1 MRKIW
6 LSLLVIFFGMA
17 RGPWFC
23 KAAELED
30 TELYARSA
38 CLMDADSGRVLYS
51 KDGENQMPMA
61 STTKIMTCILALE
74 LGHPDELVTASANAA
89 SQPKVHL
96 GVEEGE
102 HFWLN
107 DLLFALMLN
116 SDNDAA
122 VMIAEH
128 IAGSVE
134 AFAEKMNLKAREI
147 GCEHT
152 YFITPNGLDAE
163 DEHGIHSTTA
173 EDLARILRYC
183 IKESPQKDMFLE
195 ITRMPSYTVWN
206 NSHTKTYNCTNHN
219 ACLNMMDGALTG
231 KTGFTADAG
240 YCYVGALQWEG
251 KTLIVSLLACGWP
264 NNKGYK
270 WADTRKLMTYG
281 LRNYTYRDVFEK
293 KELDSI
299 FVENGQYE
307 GMKIG
312 EPAFTPVDFGENLSE
327 ISLNLL
333 LKQDEKV
340 RVNYLI
346 PSKLEAPVKKGQ
358 QVGKVQYFLGE
369 ELLKEYP
376 VYAQRQVNEI
386 DYGWCLRQVE
396 RHFSCVFTGF
406 GIY

>member
-1 MRKIW
+1 MRKVWMSLLAMIW
-6 LSLLVIFFGMA
+6 LLAGC
-17 RGPWFC
+17 PWLC
-23 KAAELED
+23 HAAEMED

-61 STTKIMTCILALE
+61 STTKVMTCILALE
-74 LGHPDELVTASANAA
+74 LGHPDELVTASAYAA
-89 SQPKVHL
+89 SQPKVHM
-96 GVEEGE
+96 GVKEGE
-102 HFWLN
+102 QFWLN

-163 DEHGIHSTTA
+163 DEHGVHSTTA
-173 EDLARILRYC
+173 VDLARILRYC
-183 IKESPQKDMFLE
+183 IMESPQKDMFLE
-195 ITRMPSYTVWN
+195 ITRMPSYTFWN

-219 ACLNMMDGALTG
+219 SFLNMMDGALTG

-281 LRNYTYRDVFEK
+281 LRNYNYRDVFERK
-293 KELDSI
+293 NLGSI
-299 FVENGQYE
+299 PVENGQYE

-312 EPAFTPVDFGENLSE
+312 ETAMTLVDFGTDQSE
-327 ISLNLL
+327 ISLSLL
-333 LKQDEKV
+333 LRQDENV
-340 RVNYLI
+340 RVNYQI
-346 PSKLEAPVKKGQ
+346 PSKLKAPVKEGQ
-358 QVGKVQYFLGE
+358 QVGKVQYFLGN

-376 VYAQRQVNEI
+376 IYAQRQVDEI
-386 DYGWCLRQVE
+386 DYSWCLKQVE
-396 RHFSCVFTGF
+396 EQ
-406 GIY
+406 YLQK

>member
-1 MRKIW
+1 MRKVWMSLLAMIW
-6 LSLLVIFFGMA
+6 LLAGC
-17 RGPWFC
+17 PWLC
-23 KAAELED
+23 HAAEMED

-61 STTKIMTCILALE
+61 STTKVMTCILALE
-74 LGHPDELVTASANAA
+74 LGHPDELVTASAYAA
-89 SQPKVHL
+89 SQPKVHM
-96 GVEEGE
+96 GVKEGE
-102 HFWLN
+102 QFWLN

-134 AFAEKMNLKAREI
+134 TFAEKMNLKAREI

-163 DEHGIHSTTA
+163 DEHGVHSTTA
-173 EDLARILRYC
+173 VDLARILRYC
-183 IKESPQKDMFLE
+183 IMESPQKDMFLE
-195 ITRMPSYTVWN
+195 ITRMPSYTFWN

-219 ACLNMMDGALTG
+219 SFLNMMDGALTG

-281 LRNYTYRDVFEK
+281 LRNYNYRDVFEPK
-293 KELDSI
+293 NLGSI
-299 FVENGQYE
+299 PVENGQYE

-312 EPAFTPVDFGENLSE
+312 ETAMTPVDFGTDQSE
-327 ISLNLL
+327 ISLSLL
-333 LKQDEKV
+333 LRQDENV
-340 RVNYLI
+340 RVNYQI
-346 PSKLEAPVKKGQ
+346 PSKLKAPVKEGQ
-358 QVGKVQYFLGE
+358 QVGKVQYFLE
-369 ELLKEYP
+369 NELLKEYP
-376 VYAQRQVNEI
+376 IYAQRQVDEI
-386 DYGWCLRQVE
+386 DYSWCLKQVE
-396 RHFSCVFTGF
+396 EQ
-406 GIY
+406 YLQK

>member
-1 MRKIW
+1 MRKVWMSLLAMIW
-6 LSLLVIFFGMA
+6 LLAGC
-17 RGPWFC
+17 PWLC
-23 KAAELED
+23 HAAEMED

-61 STTKIMTCILALE
+61 STTKVMTCILALE
-74 LGHPDELVTASANAA
+74 LGHPDELVTASAYAA
-89 SQPKVHL
+89 SQPKVHM
-96 GVEEGE
+96 GVKEGE
-102 HFWLN
+102 QFWLN

-134 AFAEKMNLKAREI
+134 TFAEKMNLKAREI

-163 DEHGIHSTTA
+163 DEHGVHSTTA
-173 EDLARILRYC
+173 VDLARILRYC
-183 IKESPQKDMFLE
+183 IMESPQKDMFLE
-195 ITRMPSYTVWN
+195 ITRMPSYTFWN

-219 ACLNMMDGALTG
+219 SFLNMMDGALTG

-281 LRNYTYRDVFEK
+281 LRNYNYRDVFEPK
-293 KELDSI
+293 NLGSI
-299 FVENGQYE
+299 PVENGQYE

-312 EPAFTPVDFGENLSE
+312 ETAMTPVDFGTDQSE
-327 ISLNLL
+327 ISLSLL
-333 LKQDEKV
+333 LRQDENV
-340 RVNYLI
+340 RVNYQI
-346 PSKLEAPVKKGQ
+346 PSKLKAPVKEGQ
-358 QVGKVQYFLGE
+358 QVGKVQYFLGN

-376 VYAQRQVNEI
+376 IYAQRQVDEI
-386 DYGWCLRQVE
+386 DYSWCLKQVE
-396 RHFSCVFTGF
+396 EQ
-406 GIY
+406 YLQK

>member
-1 MRKIW
+1 MRPVSPKYIW
-6 LSLLVIFFGMA
+6 V
-17 RGPWFC
+17 
-23 KAAELED
+23 K
-30 TELYARSA
+30 
-38 CLMDADSGRVLYS
+38 
-51 KDGENQMPMA
+51 
-61 STTKIMTCILALE
+61 
-74 LGHPDELVTASANAA
+74 
-89 SQPKVHL
+89 
-96 GVEEGE
+96 EGE
-102 HFWLN
+102 QFWLN

-134 AFAEKMNLKAREI
+134 TFAEKMNLKAREI

-163 DEHGIHSTTA
+163 DEHGVHSTTA
-173 EDLARILRYC
+173 VDLARILRYC
-183 IKESPQKDMFLE
+183 IMESPQKDMFLE
-195 ITRMPSYTVWN
+195 ITRMPSYTFWN

-219 ACLNMMDGALTG
+219 SFLNMMDGALTG

-281 LRNYTYRDVFEK
+281 LRNYNYRDVFEPK
-293 KELDSI
+293 NLGSI
-299 FVENGQYE
+299 PVENGQYE

-312 EPAFTPVDFGENLSE
+312 ETAMTPVDFGTDQSE
-327 ISLNLL
+327 ISLPLL
-333 LKQDEKV
+333 LRQDENV
-340 RVNYLI
+340 RVNYQI
-346 PSKLEAPVKKGQ
+346 PSKLKAPVKEGQ
-358 QVGKVQYFLGE
+358 QVGRVQYFLGN

-376 VYAQRQVNEI
+376 IYAQRQVDEI
-386 DYGWCLRQVE
+386 DYGWCLKQVE
-396 RHFSCVFTGF
+396 EQ
-406 GIY
+406 YLQK

>member
-1 MRKIW
+1 MRKVWMSLLTMIW
-6 LSLLVIFFGMA
+6 LMA
-17 RGPWFC
+17 GWPWLC
-23 KAAELED
+23 HAAEMED

-74 LGHPDELVTASANAA
+74 LGHPDELVTASSYAA
-89 SQPKVHL
+89 SQPKVHM
-96 GVEEGE
+96 GVKEGE
-102 HFWLN
+102 QFWLN

-163 DEHGIHSTTA
+163 DEHGVHSTTA
-173 EDLARILRYC
+173 VDLARILRYC
-183 IKESPQKDMFLE
+183 IMESPQKDMFLE
-195 ITRMPSYTVWN
+195 ITRMSSYTFWN

-219 ACLNMMDGALTG
+219 SFLKMMDGALTG

-281 LRNYTYRDVFEK
+281 LRNYNYRDVFERK
-293 KELDSI
+293 KLGSI
-299 FVENGQYE
+299 PVENGQYE

-312 EPAFTPVDFGENLSE
+312 ETAMTPVDFGTDQSE
-327 ISLNLL
+327 ISLSLL
-333 LKQDEKV
+333 LRQDENI
-340 RVNYLI
+340 RVNYQI
-346 PSKLEAPVKKGQ
+346 PSKLKAPVKEGQ
-358 QVGKVQYFLGE
+358 QVGKVQYFLGN

-376 VYAQRQVNEI
+376 VYAQRQVDEI
-386 DYGWCLRQVE
+386 DYGWCLKQVE
-396 RHFSCVFTGF
+396 EQ
-406 GIY
+406 YLQK

>member
-1 MRKIW
+1 MRKVWMSLLTMIW
-6 LSLLVIFFGMA
+6 LMA
-17 RGPWFC
+17 GWPWLC
-23 KAAELED
+23 HAAEMED

-74 LGHPDELVTASANAA
+74 LGHPDELVTASSYAA
-89 SQPKVHL
+89 SQPKVHM
-96 GVEEGE
+96 GVKEGE
-102 HFWLN
+102 QFWLN

-116 SDNDAA
+116 SENDAA

-163 DEHGIHSTTA
+163 DEHGVHSTTA
-173 EDLARILRYC
+173 VDLARILRYC
-183 IKESPQKDMFLE
+183 IMESPQKDMFLE
-195 ITRMPSYTVWN
+195 ITRMSSYTFWN

-219 ACLNMMDGALTG
+219 SFLKMMDGALTG

-281 LRNYTYRDVFEK
+281 LRNYNYRDVFERK
-293 KELDSI
+293 KLGSI
-299 FVENGQYE
+299 PVENGQYE

-312 EPAFTPVDFGENLSE
+312 ETAMTPVDFGTDQSE
-327 ISLNLL
+327 ISLSLL
-333 LKQDEKV
+333 LRQDENI
-340 RVNYLI
+340 RVNYQI
-346 PSKLEAPVKKGQ
+346 PSKLKAPVKEGQ
-358 QVGKVQYFLGE
+358 QVGKVQYFLGN

-376 VYAQRQVNEI
+376 VYAQRQVDEI
-386 DYGWCLRQVE
+386 DYGWCLKQVE
-396 RHFSCVFTGF
+396 EQ
-406 GIY
+406 YLQK

>member
-1 MRKIW
+1 MRKVWMSLLTMIW
-6 LSLLVIFFGMA
+6 LMA
-17 RGPWFC
+17 GWPWLC
-23 KAAELED
+23 HAAEMED

-74 LGHPDELVTASANAA
+74 LGHPDELVTASSYAA
-89 SQPKVHL
+89 SQPKVHM
-96 GVEEGE
+96 GVKEGE
-102 HFWLN
+102 QFWLN

-163 DEHGIHSTTA
+163 DEHGVNSTTA
-173 EDLARILRYC
+173 VDLARILRYC
-183 IKESPQKDMFLE
+183 IMESPQKDMFLE
-195 ITRMPSYTVWN
+195 ITRMSSYTFWN

-219 ACLNMMDGALTG
+219 SFLKMMDGALTG

-281 LRNYTYRDVFEK
+281 LRNYNYRDVFERK
-293 KELDSI
+293 KLGSI
-299 FVENGQYE
+299 PVENGQYE

-312 EPAFTPVDFGENLSE
+312 ETAMTPVDFGTDQSE
-327 ISLNLL
+327 ISLSLL
-333 LKQDEKV
+333 LRQDENI
-340 RVNYLI
+340 RVNYQI
-346 PSKLEAPVKKGQ
+346 PSKLKAPVKEGQ
-358 QVGKVQYFLGE
+358 QVGKVQYFLGN

-376 VYAQRQVNEI
+376 VYAQRQVDEI
-386 DYGWCLRQVE
+386 DYGWCLKQVE
-396 RHFSCVFTGF
+396 EQ
-406 GIY
+406 YLQK

>member
-1 MRKIW
+1 MRKVWMSLLAMIW
-6 LSLLVIFFGMA
+6 LLAGC
-17 RGPWFC
+17 PWLC
-23 KAAELED
+23 HAAEMED

-61 STTKIMTCILALE
+61 STTKVMTCILALE
-74 LGHPDELVTASANAA
+74 LGHPDELVTASAYAA
-89 SQPKVHL
+89 SQPKVHM
-96 GVEEGE
+96 GVKEGE
-102 HFWLN
+102 QFWLN

-152 YFITPNGLDAE
+152 YFITPNGLDVE
-163 DEHGIHSTTA
+163 DEHGVHSTTA
-173 EDLARILRYC
+173 VDLARILRYC
-183 IKESPQKDMFLE
+183 IMESPQKDMFLE
-195 ITRMPSYTVWN
+195 ITRMPSYTFWN

-219 ACLNMMDGALTG
+219 SFLNMMDGALTG

-281 LRNYTYRDVFEK
+281 LRNYNYRDVFERK
-293 KELDSI
+293 NLGSI
-299 FVENGQYE
+299 PVENGQYE

-312 EPAFTPVDFGENLSE
+312 ETAMTPVDFGTDQSE
-327 ISLNLL
+327 ISLSLL
-333 LKQDEKV
+333 LRQDENV
-340 RVNYLI
+340 RVNYQI
-346 PSKLEAPVKKGQ
+346 PSKLKAPVKEGQ
-358 QVGKVQYFLGE
+358 QVGKVQYFLE
-369 ELLKEYP
+369 NELLKEYP
-376 VYAQRQVNEI
+376 IYAQRQVDEI
-386 DYGWCLRQVE
+386 DYSWCLKQVE
-396 RHFSCVFTGF
+396 EQ
-406 GIY
+406 YLQK

>member
-1 MRKIW
+1 MRKVWMSLLAMIW
-6 LSLLVIFFGMA
+6 LLAGC
-17 RGPWFC
+17 PWLC
-23 KAAELED
+23 HAAEMED

-61 STTKIMTCILALE
+61 STTKVMTCILALE
-74 LGHPDELVTASANAA
+74 LGHPDELVTASAYAA
-89 SQPKVHL
+89 SQPKVHM
-96 GVEEGE
+96 GVKEGE
-102 HFWLN
+102 QFWLN

-163 DEHGIHSTTA
+163 DEHGVHSTTA
-173 EDLARILRYC
+173 VDLARILRYC
-183 IKESPQKDMFLE
+183 IMESPQKDMFLE
-195 ITRMPSYTVWN
+195 ITRMPSYTFWN

-219 ACLNMMDGALTG
+219 SFLNMMDGALTG

-281 LRNYTYRDVFEK
+281 LRNYNYRDVFEPK
-293 KELDSI
+293 NLGSI
-299 FVENGQYE
+299 PVENGQYE

-312 EPAFTPVDFGENLSE
+312 ETAMTPVDFGTDQSE
-327 ISLNLL
+327 ISLSLL
-333 LKQDEKV
+333 LRQDENV
-340 RVNYLI
+340 RVNYQI
-346 PSKLEAPVKKGQ
+346 PSKLKAPVKEGQ
-358 QVGKVQYFLGE
+358 QVGKVQYFLGN

-376 VYAQRQVNEI
+376 IYAQRQVDEI
-386 DYGWCLRQVE
+386 DYSWCLKQVE
-396 RHFSCVFTGF
+396 EQ
-406 GIY
+406 YLQK

>member
-1 MRKIW
+1 MRKVWMSLLAMIW
-6 LSLLVIFFGMA
+6 LLAGC
-17 RGPWFC
+17 PWLC
-23 KAAELED
+23 HAAEMED

-61 STTKIMTCILALE
+61 STTKVMTCILALE
-74 LGHPDELVTASANAA
+74 LGHPDELVTASAYAA
-89 SQPKVHL
+89 SQPKVHM
-96 GVEEGE
+96 GVKEGE
-102 HFWLN
+102 QFWLN

-134 AFAEKMNLKAREI
+134 TFAEKMNLKAREI

-163 DEHGIHSTTA
+163 DEHGVHSTTA
-173 EDLARILRYC
+173 VDLARILRYC
-183 IKESPQKDMFLE
+183 IMESPQKDMFLE
-195 ITRMPSYTVWN
+195 ITRMPSYTFWN

-219 ACLNMMDGALTG
+219 SFLNMMDGALTG

-281 LRNYTYRDVFEK
+281 LRNYNYRDVFERK
-293 KELDSI
+293 NLGSI
-299 FVENGQYE
+299 PVENGQYE

-312 EPAFTPVDFGENLSE
+312 ETAMTPVDFGTDQSE
-327 ISLNLL
+327 ISLSLL
-333 LKQDEKV
+333 LRQDENV
-340 RVNYLI
+340 RVNYQI
-346 PSKLEAPVKKGQ
+346 PSKLKAPVKEGQ
-358 QVGKVQYFLGE
+358 QVGKVQYFLGN

-376 VYAQRQVNEI
+376 IYAQRQVDEI
-386 DYGWCLRQVE
+386 DYSWCLKQVE
-396 RHFSCVFTGF
+396 EQ
-406 GIY
+406 YLQK

>member
-1 MRKIW
+1 MRKVWMSLLAMIW
-6 LSLLVIFFGMA
+6 LLAGC
-17 RGPWFC
+17 PWLC
-23 KAAELED
+23 HAAEMED

-61 STTKIMTCILALE
+61 STTKVMTCILALE
-74 LGHPDELVTASANAA
+74 LGHPDELVTASAYAA
-89 SQPKVHL
+89 SQPKVHM
-96 GVEEGE
+96 GVKEGE
-102 HFWLN
+102 QFWLN

-163 DEHGIHSTTA
+163 DEHGVHSTTA
-173 EDLARILRYC
+173 VDLARILRYC
-183 IKESPQKDMFLE
+183 IMESPQKDMFLE
-195 ITRMPSYTVWN
+195 ITRMPSYTFWN

-219 ACLNMMDGALTG
+219 SFLNMMDGALTG

-281 LRNYTYRDVFEK
+281 LRNYNYRDVFERK
-293 KELDSI
+293 NLGSI
-299 FVENGQYE
+299 PVENGQYE

-312 EPAFTPVDFGENLSE
+312 ETAMTLVDFGTDQSE
-327 ISLNLL
+327 ISLSLL
-333 LKQDEKV
+333 LRQDENV
-340 RVNYLI
+340 RVNYQI
-346 PSKLEAPVKKGQ
+346 PSKLKAPVKEGQ
-358 QVGKVQYFLGE
+358 QVGKVQYFLGN

-376 VYAQRQVNEI
+376 IYAQRQVDEI
-386 DYGWCLRQVE
+386 DYGWCLKQVE
-396 RHFSCVFTGF
+396 EQ
-406 GIY
+406 YLQK

>member
-1 MRKIW
+1 MRKVWMSLLAMIW
-6 LSLLVIFFGMA
+6 LLAGC
-17 RGPWFC
+17 PWLC
-23 KAAELED
+23 HAAEMED

-61 STTKIMTCILALE
+61 STTKVMTCILALE
-74 LGHPDELVTASANAA
+74 LGHPDELVTASAYAA
-89 SQPKVHL
+89 SQPKVHM
-96 GVEEGE
+96 GVKEGE
-102 HFWLN
+102 QFWLN

-163 DEHGIHSTTA
+163 DEHGVHSTTA
-173 EDLARILRYC
+173 VDLARILRYC
-183 IKESPQKDMFLE
+183 IMESPQKDMFLE
-195 ITRMPSYTVWN
+195 ITRMPSYTFWN

-219 ACLNMMDGALTG
+219 SFLNMMDGALTG

-281 LRNYTYRDVFEK
+281 LRNYNYRDVFEPK
-293 KELDSI
+293 NLGSI
-299 FVENGQYE
+299 PVENGQYE

-312 EPAFTPVDFGENLSE
+312 ETAMTPVDFGTDQSE
-327 ISLNLL
+327 ISLSLL
-333 LKQDEKV
+333 LRQDENV
-340 RVNYLI
+340 RVNYQI
-346 PSKLEAPVKKGQ
+346 PSKLKAPVKEGQ
-358 QVGKVQYFLGE
+358 QVGKVQYFLE
-369 ELLKEYP
+369 NELLKEYP
-376 VYAQRQVNEI
+376 IYAQRQVDEI
-386 DYGWCLRQVE
+386 DYSWCLKQVE
-396 RHFSCVFTGF
+396 EQ
-406 GIY
+406 YLQK

>member
-1 MRKIW
+1 MRKVWMSLLAMIW
-6 LSLLVIFFGMA
+6 LLAGC
-17 RGPWFC
+17 PWLC
-23 KAAELED
+23 HAAEMED

-61 STTKIMTCILALE
+61 STTKVMTCILALE
-74 LGHPDELVTASANAA
+74 LGHPDELVTASAYAA
-89 SQPKVHL
+89 SQPKVHM
-96 GVEEGE
+96 GVKEGE
-102 HFWLN
+102 QFWLN

-134 AFAEKMNLKAREI
+134 TFAEKMNLKAREI

-163 DEHGIHSTTA
+163 DEHGVHSTTA
-173 EDLARILRYC
+173 VDLARILRYC
-183 IKESPQKDMFLE
+183 IMESPQKDMFLE
-195 ITRMPSYTVWN
+195 ITRMPSYTFWN

-219 ACLNMMDGALTG
+219 SFLNMMDGALTG

-281 LRNYTYRDVFEK
+281 LRNYNYRDVFEPK
-293 KELDSI
+293 NLGSI
-299 FVENGQYE
+299 PVENGQYE

-312 EPAFTPVDFGENLSE
+312 ETAMTPVDFGTDQSE
-327 ISLNLL
+327 ISLSLL
-333 LKQDEKV
+333 LRQDENV
-340 RVNYLI
+340 RVNYQI
-346 PSKLEAPVKKGQ
+346 PSKLKAPVKEGQ
-358 QVGKVQYFLGE
+358 QVGKVQYFLGN

-376 VYAQRQVNEI
+376 IYAQSQVDEI
-386 DYGWCLRQVE
+386 DYGWCLKQVE
-396 RHFSCVFTGF
+396 EQ
-406 GIY
+406 YLQK

>member
-1 MRKIW
+1 MRKVWMSLLAMIW
-6 LSLLVIFFGMA
+6 LLAGC
-17 RGPWFC
+17 PWLC
-23 KAAELED
+23 HAAEMED

-61 STTKIMTCILALE
+61 STTKVMTCILALE
-74 LGHPDELVTASANAA
+74 LGHPDELVTASAYAA
-89 SQPKVHL
+89 SQPKVHM
-96 GVEEGE
+96 GVKEGE
-102 HFWLN
+102 QFWLN

-163 DEHGIHSTTA
+163 DEHGVHSTTA
-173 EDLARILRYC
+173 VDLARILRYC
-183 IKESPQKDMFLE
+183 IMESPQKDMFLE
-195 ITRMPSYTVWN
+195 ITRMPSYTFWN

-219 ACLNMMDGALTG
+219 SFLNMMDGALTG

-281 LRNYTYRDVFEK
+281 LRNYNYRDVFERK
-293 KELDSI
+293 NLGSI
-299 FVENGQYE
+299 PVENGQYE

-312 EPAFTPVDFGENLSE
+312 ETAMTPVDFGTDQSE
-327 ISLNLL
+327 ISLSLL
-333 LKQDEKV
+333 LRQDENV
-340 RVNYLI
+340 RVNYQI
-346 PSKLEAPVKKGQ
+346 PSKLKAPVKEGQ
-358 QVGKVQYFLGE
+358 QVGKVQYFLGN

-376 VYAQRQVNEI
+376 IYAQRQVDEI
-386 DYGWCLRQVE
+386 DYGWCLKQVE
-396 RHFSCVFTGF
+396 EQ
-406 GIY
+406 YLQK

>member
-1 MRKIW
+1 MRKVWMSLLAMIW
-6 LSLLVIFFGMA
+6 LLAGC
-17 RGPWFC
+17 PWLC
-23 KAAELED
+23 HAAEMED

-61 STTKIMTCILALE
+61 STTKVMTCILALE
-74 LGHPDELVTASANAA
+74 LGHPDELVTASAYAA
-89 SQPKVHL
+89 SQPKVHM
-96 GVEEGE
+96 GVKEGE
-102 HFWLN
+102 QFWLN

-134 AFAEKMNLKAREI
+134 TFAEKMNLKAREI

-163 DEHGIHSTTA
+163 DEHGVHSTTA
-173 EDLARILRYC
+173 VDLARILRYC
-183 IKESPQKDMFLE
+183 IMESPQKDMFLE
-195 ITRMPSYTVWN
+195 ITRMPSYTFWN

-219 ACLNMMDGALTG
+219 SFLNMMDGALTG

-240 YCYVGALQWEG
+240 YCYVVALQWEG

-281 LRNYTYRDVFEK
+281 LRNYNYRDVFEPK
-293 KELDSI
+293 NLGSI
-299 FVENGQYE
+299 PVENGQYE

-312 EPAFTPVDFGENLSE
+312 ETAMTPVDFGTDQSE
-327 ISLNLL
+327 ISLSLL
-333 LKQDEKV
+333 LRQDENV
-340 RVNYLI
+340 RVNYQI
-346 PSKLEAPVKKGQ
+346 PSKLKAPVKEGQ
-358 QVGKVQYFLGE
+358 QVGKVQYFLGN

-376 VYAQRQVNEI
+376 IYAQRQVDEI
-386 DYGWCLRQVE
+386 DYGWCLKQVE
-396 RHFSCVFTGF
+396 EQ
-406 GIY
+406 YLQK

>member
-6 LSLLVIFFGMA
+6 MSLLAMIWLLAGCP
-17 RGPWFC
+17 RFC
-23 KAAELED
+23 HAAEMED

-74 LGHPDELVTASANAA
+74 LGHPDDLVTASAYAA
-89 SQPKVHL
+89 SQPKVHM
-96 GVEEGE
+96 GVKEGE
-102 HFWLN
+102 QFWLN

-152 YFITPNGLDAE
+152 YFITPNGLDDE
-163 DEHGIHSTTA
+163 DEHGVHSTTA
-173 EDLARILRYC
+173 VDLARILRYC
-183 IKESPQKDMFLE
+183 IMESPQKDMFLE
-195 ITRMPSYTVWN
+195 ITRMPSYTFWN

-219 ACLNMMDGALTG
+219 SFLSMMDGALTG

-281 LRNYTYRDVFEK
+281 LRNYNYRDVFERK
-293 KELDSI
+293 DLGSI
-299 FVENGQYE
+299 LVENGQYE

-312 EPAFTPVDFGENLSE
+312 ETAMTPVVFGTDQSEMSLS
-327 ISLNLL
+327 LL
-333 LKQDEKV
+333 LRKDENV
-340 RVNYLI
+340 RINYQI
-346 PSKLEAPVKKGQ
+346 PSKLRAPVQEGQ
-358 QVGKVQYFLGE
+358 QVGKVQYFLGD

-386 DYGWCLRQVE
+386 DYSWCLKQVE
-396 RHFSCVFTGF
+396 EQ
-406 GIY
+406 YLQK

>member
-1 MRKIW
+1 MRKVWMSLLTMIW
-6 LSLLVIFFGMA
+6 LMA
-17 RGPWFC
+17 GWPWLC
-23 KAAELED
+23 HAAEMED

-74 LGHPDELVTASANAA
+74 LGHPDELVTASSYAA
-89 SQPKVHL
+89 SQPKVHM
-96 GVEEGE
+96 GVKEGE
-102 HFWLN
+102 QFWLN

-163 DEHGIHSTTA
+163 DEHGVHSTTA
-173 EDLARILRYC
+173 VDLARILRYC
-183 IKESPQKDMFLE
+183 IMESPQKDMFLE
-195 ITRMPSYTVWN
+195 ITRMSSYTFWN

-219 ACLNMMDGALTG
+219 SFLKMMDGALTG

-281 LRNYTYRDVFEK
+281 LRNYNYRDVFERK
-293 KELDSI
+293 KLGSI
-299 FVENGQYE
+299 PVENGQYE

-312 EPAFTPVDFGENLSE
+312 ETAMTPVDFGTDQSE
-327 ISLNLL
+327 ISLSLL
-333 LKQDEKV
+333 LRQDENV
-340 RVNYLI
+340 RVNYQI
-346 PSKLEAPVKKGQ
+346 PSKLKAPVKEGQ
-358 QVGKVQYFLGE
+358 QVGKVQYFLGN

-376 VYAQRQVNEI
+376 VYAQRQVDEI
-386 DYGWCLRQVE
+386 DYGWCLKQVE
-396 RHFSCVFTGF
+396 EQ
-406 GIY
+406 YLQK

>member
-1 MRKIW
+1 MRKVWMSLLALIW
-6 LSLLVIFFGMA
+6 LLAGYPVL
-17 RGPWFC
+17 C
-23 KAAELED
+23 CAEELKD

-51 KDGENQMPMA
+51 KDGESQMPMA

-74 LGHPDELVTASANAA
+74 LGHPDELVTVSAYAA
-89 SQPKVHL
+89 SQPKVHM
-96 GVEEGE
+96 GVSEGE
-102 HFWLN
+102 QFLLN
-107 DLLFALMLN
+107 DLLYALMLN

-128 IAGSVE
+128 ISGSVE

-163 DEHGIHSTTA
+163 DENGVHSTTA
-173 EDLARILRYC
+173 VDLARILRYC
-183 IKESPQKDMFLE
+183 IMESPEKDMFLE
-195 ITRMPSYTVWN
+195 ITRMPSYTFWN

-219 ACLNMMDGALTG
+219 AFLTMMDGALTG

-270 WADTRKLMTYG
+270 WADTRKMMTYG
-281 LRNYTYRDVFEK
+281 LNNYSYREVFERK
-293 KELDSI
+293 DIGVLP
-299 FVENGQYE
+299 VENGQYE
-307 GMKIG
+307 GLAIG
-312 EPAFTPVDFGENLSE
+312 ETAVTPVVYGADVSKMSLS
-327 ISLNLL
+327 LL
-333 LKQDEKV
+333 LRSDENV
-340 RVNYLI
+340 RVVYQI
-346 PSKLEAPVKKGQ
+346 PSKLEAPVREGQ
-358 QVGKVQYFLGE
+358 QVGKVQYFLGN

-376 VYAQRQVNEI
+376 VYAQKQVDEI
-386 DYGWCLRQVE
+386 DYGWCLRKVE
-396 RHFSCVFTGF
+396 EE
-406 GIY
+406 YLQK

>member
-1 MRKIW
+1 MRKVWMSLLAMIW
-6 LSLLVIFFGMA
+6 LLAGC
-17 RGPWFC
+17 PWLC
-23 KAAELED
+23 RAAEMED

-61 STTKIMTCILALE
+61 STTKVMTCILALE
-74 LGHPDELVTASANAA
+74 LGHPDELVTASAYAA
-89 SQPKVHL
+89 SQPKVHM
-96 GVEEGE
+96 GVKEGE
-102 HFWLN
+102 QFWLN

-134 AFAEKMNLKAREI
+134 TFAEKMNLKAREI

-163 DEHGIHSTTA
+163 DEHGVHSTTA
-173 EDLARILRYC
+173 VDLARILRYC
-183 IKESPQKDMFLE
+183 IMESPQKDMFLE
-195 ITRMPSYTVWN
+195 ITRMPSYTFWN

-219 ACLNMMDGALTG
+219 SFLNMMDGALTG

-281 LRNYTYRDVFEK
+281 LRNYNYRDVFEPK
-293 KELDSI
+293 NLGSI
-299 FVENGQYE
+299 PVENGQYE

-312 EPAFTPVDFGENLSE
+312 ETAMTPVDFGTDQSE
-327 ISLNLL
+327 ISLSLL
-333 LKQDEKV
+333 LRQDENV
-340 RVNYLI
+340 RVNYQI
-346 PSKLEAPVKKGQ
+346 PSKLKAPVKEGQ
-358 QVGKVQYFLGE
+358 QVGKVQYFLGN

-376 VYAQRQVNEI
+376 IYAQRQVDEI
-386 DYGWCLRQVE
+386 DYGWCLKQVE
-396 RHFSCVFTGF
+396 EQ
-406 GIY
+406 YLQK

>member
-1 MRKIW
+1 MRKVWMSLLAMIW
-6 LSLLVIFFGMA
+6 LLAGC
-17 RGPWFC
+17 PWLC
-23 KAAELED
+23 HAAEMED

-61 STTKIMTCILALE
+61 STTKVMTCILALE
-74 LGHPDELVTASANAA
+74 LGHPDELVTASAYAA
-89 SQPKVHL
+89 SQPKVHM
-96 GVEEGE
+96 GVKEGE
-102 HFWLN
+102 QFWLN

-134 AFAEKMNLKAREI
+134 TFAEKMNLKAREI

-163 DEHGIHSTTA
+163 DEHGVHSTTA
-173 EDLARILRYC
+173 VDLARILRYC
-183 IKESPQKDMFLE
+183 IMESPQKDMFLE
-195 ITRMPSYTVWN
+195 ITRMPSYTFWN

-219 ACLNMMDGALTG
+219 SFLNMMDGALTG

-281 LRNYTYRDVFEK
+281 LRNYNYRDVFEPK
-293 KELDSI
+293 NLGSI
-299 FVENGQYE
+299 PVENGQYE

-312 EPAFTPVDFGENLSE
+312 ETAMTPVDFGTDQSE
-327 ISLNLL
+327 ISLS
-333 LKQDEKV
+333 
-340 RVNYLI
+340 
-346 PSKLEAPVKKGQ
+346 PFASG
-358 QVGKVQYFLGE
+358 
-369 ELLKEYP
+369 
-376 VYAQRQVNEI
+376 
-386 DYGWCLRQVE
+386 
-396 RHFSCVFTGF
+396 
-406 GIY
+406 

>member
-1 MRKIW
+1 MRKVWMSLLAMIW
-6 LSLLVIFFGMA
+6 LLAGC
-17 RGPWFC
+17 PWLC
-23 KAAELED
+23 HAAEMED

-61 STTKIMTCILALE
+61 STTKVMTCILALE
-74 LGHPDELVTASANAA
+74 LGHPDELVTASAYAA
-89 SQPKVHL
+89 SQPKVHM
-96 GVEEGE
+96 GVKEGE
-102 HFWLN
+102 QFWLN

-134 AFAEKMNLKAREI
+134 TFAEKMNLKAREI

-163 DEHGIHSTTA
+163 DEHGVHSTTA
-173 EDLARILRYC
+173 VDLARILRYC
-183 IKESPQKDMFLE
+183 IMESPQKDMFLE
-195 ITRMPSYTVWN
+195 ITRMPSYTFWN

-219 ACLNMMDGALTG
+219 SFLNMMDGALTG

-281 LRNYTYRDVFEK
+281 LRNYNYRDVFERK
-293 KELDSI
+293 NLGSI
-299 FVENGQYE
+299 PVENGQYE

-312 EPAFTPVDFGENLSE
+312 ETAMTPVDFGTDQSE
-327 ISLNLL
+327 ISLSLL
-333 LKQDEKV
+333 LRQDENV
-340 RVNYLI
+340 RVNYQI
-346 PSKLEAPVKKGQ
+346 PSKLKAPVKEGQ
-358 QVGKVQYFLGE
+358 QVGRVQYFLGN

-376 VYAQRQVNEI
+376 IYAQRQVDEI
-386 DYGWCLRQVE
+386 DYGWCLKQVE
-396 RHFSCVFTGF
+396 EQ
-406 GIY
+406 YLQK

>member
-1 MRKIW
+1 MRKVW
-6 LSLLVIFFGMA
+6 MSLSLIIWMLAGF
-17 RGPWFC
+17 PWLC
-23 KAAELED
+23 KADQMKD

-74 LGHPDELVTASANAA
+74 LGHPDDLVTASAYAA
-89 SQPKVHL
+89 SQPKVHM
-96 GVEEGE
+96 GVNEGE
-102 HFWLN
+102 QFLLN

-122 VMIAEH
+122 IMIAEH
-128 IAGSVE
+128 IAGSME

-163 DEHGIHSTTA
+163 DEYGIHSTTA
-173 EDLARILRYC
+173 VDLARILRYC
-183 IKESPQKDMFLE
+183 IMESPQKDMFLE
-195 ITRMPSYTVWN
+195 ITRMPSYTFWN

-219 ACLNMMDGALTG
+219 AFLTMMDGALTG

-293 KELDSI
+293 KDLGSI
-299 FVENGQYE
+299 PVENGQYE
-307 GMKIG
+307 GMHIG
-312 EPAFTPVDFGENLSE
+312 EEAVTPVDFGTGSSDH
-327 ISLNLL
+327 SLYLL
-333 LKQDEKV
+333 LNQEEKV
-340 RVNYLI
+340 RVNYQI
-346 PSKLEAPVKKGQ
+346 PSKLQAPVKKGQ

-376 VYAQRQVNEI
+376 VYAQRQVDEI

-406 GIY
+406 VIY

>member
-1 MRKIW
+1 MRKVWMSLLTMIW
-6 LSLLVIFFGMA
+6 LMA
-17 RGPWFC
+17 GWPWLC
-23 KAAELED
+23 HAAEMED

-74 LGHPDELVTASANAA
+74 LGHPDELVTASSYAA
-89 SQPKVHL
+89 SQPKVHM
-96 GVEEGE
+96 GVKEGE
-102 HFWLN
+102 QFWLN

-163 DEHGIHSTTA
+163 DEHGVHSTTA
-173 EDLARILRYC
+173 VDLARILRYC
-183 IKESPQKDMFLE
+183 IMESPQKDMFLE
-195 ITRMPSYTVWN
+195 ITRMSSYTFWN

-219 ACLNMMDGALTG
+219 SFLKMMDGALTG

-281 LRNYTYRDVFEK
+281 LRNYNYRDVFERK
-293 KELDSI
+293 NLGSI
-299 FVENGQYE
+299 PVENGQYE

-312 EPAFTPVDFGENLSE
+312 ETAMTPVDFGTDQSE
-327 ISLNLL
+327 ISLSLL
-333 LKQDEKV
+333 LRQDENI
-340 RVNYLI
+340 RVNYQI
-346 PSKLEAPVKKGQ
+346 PSKLKAPVKEGQ
-358 QVGKVQYFLGE
+358 QVGKVQYFLGN

-376 VYAQRQVNEI
+376 VYAQRQVDEI
-386 DYGWCLRQVE
+386 DYGWCLKQVE
-396 RHFSCVFTGF
+396 EQ
-406 GIY
+406 YLQK

>member
-1 MRKIW
+1 MRKVWMSLLAMIW
-6 LSLLVIFFGMA
+6 LLAGC
-17 RGPWFC
+17 PWLC
-23 KAAELED
+23 HAAEMED

-61 STTKIMTCILALE
+61 STTKVMTCILALE
-74 LGHPDELVTASANAA
+74 LGHPDELVTASAYAA
-89 SQPKVHL
+89 SQPKVHM
-96 GVEEGE
+96 GVKEGE
-102 HFWLN
+102 QFWLN

-134 AFAEKMNLKAREI
+134 TFAEKMNLKAREI

-163 DEHGIHSTTA
+163 DEHGVHSTTA
-173 EDLARILRYC
+173 VDLARILRYC
-183 IKESPQKDMFLE
+183 IMESPQKDMFLE
-195 ITRMPSYTVWN
+195 ITRMPSYTFWN

-219 ACLNMMDGALTG
+219 SFLKMMDGALTG

-281 LRNYTYRDVFEK
+281 LRNYNYRDVFEPK
-293 KELDSI
+293 NLGSI
-299 FVENGQYE
+299 PVENGQYE

-312 EPAFTPVDFGENLSE
+312 ETAMTPVDFGTDQSE
-327 ISLNLL
+327 ISLSLL
-333 LKQDEKV
+333 LRQDENV
-340 RVNYLI
+340 RVNYQI
-346 PSKLEAPVKKGQ
+346 PSKLKAPVKEGQ
-358 QVGKVQYFLGE
+358 QVGKVQYFLGN

-376 VYAQRQVNEI
+376 IYAQRQVDEI
-386 DYGWCLRQVE
+386 DYGWCLKQVE
-396 RHFSCVFTGF
+396 EQ
-406 GIY
+406 YLQK

>member
-1 MRKIW
+1 MRKVW
-6 LSLLVIFFGMA
+6 MSLLAVIFLLAGC
-17 RGPWFC
+17 PVIC
-23 KAAELED
+23 SAAQLED

-61 STTKIMTCILALE
+61 STTKVMTCILALE
-74 LGHPDELVTASANAA
+74 LGHPDDLVTVSAYAA
-89 SQPKVHL
+89 SQPKVHM
-96 GVEEGE
+96 GAQEGE
-102 HFWLN
+102 QFLLN
-107 DLLFALMLN
+107 DLLYALMLN

-163 DEHGIHSTTA
+163 DEHGVHSTTA
-173 EDLARILRYC
+173 VDLARILRYC
-183 IKESPQKDMFLE
+183 ITESPQKDMFLE
-195 ITRMPSYTVWN
+195 ITRMPSYTFWN
-206 NSHTKTYNCTNHN
+206 NNHTKTYNCTNHN
-219 ACLNMMDGALTG
+219 AFLSMMDGALTG

-251 KTLIVSLLACGWP
+251 KTFIVSLLACGWP

-270 WADTRKLMTYG
+270 WADTRKMMTYG
-281 LRNYTYRDVFEK
+281 LTNYSYRDVFER
-293 KELDSI
+293 KELGSI
-299 FVENGQYE
+299 PVDHGQYE
-307 GMKIG
+307 GLGIG
-312 EPAFTPVDFGENLSE
+312 ETAVTPVAFGEEPDKMSLS
-327 ISLNLL
+327 LL
-333 LKQDEKV
+333 LRADENV
-340 RVNYLI
+340 RVVYQI
-346 PSKLEAPVKKGQ
+346 PSALEAPVQEGQ

-386 DYGWCLRQVE
+386 NYEWCLKKVE
-396 RHFSCVFTGF
+396 EE
-406 GIY
+406 YLQK

>member
-1 MRKIW
+1 MRKVWMSLLAMIW
-6 LSLLVIFFGMA
+6 LLAGC
-17 RGPWFC
+17 PWLC
-23 KAAELED
+23 HAAEMED

-61 STTKIMTCILALE
+61 STTKVMTCILALE
-74 LGHPDELVTASANAA
+74 LGHPDELVTASAYAA
-89 SQPKVHL
+89 SQPKVHM
-96 GVEEGE
+96 GVKEGE
-102 HFWLN
+102 QFWLN

-163 DEHGIHSTTA
+163 DEHGVHSTTA
-173 EDLARILRYC
+173 VDLARILRYC
-183 IKESPQKDMFLE
+183 IMESPQKDMFLE
-195 ITRMPSYTVWN
+195 ITRMPSYTFWN

-219 ACLNMMDGALTG
+219 SFLNMMDGALTG

-240 YCYVGALQWEG
+240 YCYVGAIQWEG

-281 LRNYTYRDVFEK
+281 LRNYNYRDVFERK
-293 KELDSI
+293 NLGSI
-299 FVENGQYE
+299 PVENGQYE

-312 EPAFTPVDFGENLSE
+312 ETAMTPVDFGTDQSE
-327 ISLNLL
+327 ISLSLL
-333 LKQDEKV
+333 LRQDENV
-340 RVNYLI
+340 RVNYQI
-346 PSKLEAPVKKGQ
+346 PSKLKAPVKEGQ
-358 QVGKVQYFLGE
+358 QVGKVQYFLGN

-376 VYAQRQVNEI
+376 IYAQRQVDEI
-386 DYGWCLRQVE
+386 DYSWCLKQVE
-396 RHFSCVFTGF
+396 EQ
-406 GIY
+406 YLQK

>member
-1 MRKIW
+1 MRKVWMSLLAMIW
-6 LSLLVIFFGMA
+6 LLAGC
-17 RGPWFC
+17 PWLC
-23 KAAELED
+23 HAAEMED

-61 STTKIMTCILALE
+61 STTKVMTCILALE
-74 LGHPDELVTASANAA
+74 LGHPDELVTASAYAA
-89 SQPKVHL
+89 SQPKVHM
-96 GVEEGE
+96 GVKEGE
-102 HFWLN
+102 QFWLN

-163 DEHGIHSTTA
+163 DEHGVHSTTA
-173 EDLARILRYC
+173 VDLARILRYC
-183 IKESPQKDMFLE
+183 IMESPQKDMFLE
-195 ITRMPSYTVWN
+195 ITRMPSYTFWN

-219 ACLNMMDGALTG
+219 SFLNMMDGALTG

-240 YCYVGALQWEG
+240 YCYVGAIQWEG

-281 LRNYTYRDVFEK
+281 LRNYNYRDVFERK
-293 KELDSI
+293 NLGSI
-299 FVENGQYE
+299 PVENGQYE

-312 EPAFTPVDFGENLSE
+312 ETAMTPVDFGTDQSE
-327 ISLNLL
+327 ISLSLL
-333 LKQDEKV
+333 LRQDENV
-340 RVNYLI
+340 RVNYQI
-346 PSKLEAPVKKGQ
+346 PSKLKAPVKEGQ
-358 QVGKVQYFLGE
+358 QVGKVQYFLGN

-376 VYAQRQVNEI
+376 IYAQRQVDEI
-386 DYGWCLRQVE
+386 DYGWCLKQVE
-396 RHFSCVFTGF
+396 EQ
-406 GIY
+406 YLQK

>member
-1 MRKIW
+1 MRKVWMSLLAMIW
-6 LSLLVIFFGMA
+6 LLAGC
-17 RGPWFC
+17 PWLC
-23 KAAELED
+23 HAAEMED

-61 STTKIMTCILALE
+61 STTKVMTCILALE
-74 LGHPDELVTASANAA
+74 LGHPDELVTASAYAA
-89 SQPKVHL
+89 SQPKVHM
-96 GVEEGE
+96 GVKEGE
-102 HFWLN
+102 QFWLN
-107 DLLFALMLN
+107 DLLVALMLN

-163 DEHGIHSTTA
+163 DEHGVHSTTA
-173 EDLARILRYC
+173 VDLARILRYC
-183 IKESPQKDMFLE
+183 IMESPQKDMFLE
-195 ITRMPSYTVWN
+195 ITRMPSYTFWN

-219 ACLNMMDGALTG
+219 SFLNMMDGALTG

-240 YCYVGALQWEG
+240 YCYVGAIQWEG

-281 LRNYTYRDVFEK
+281 LRNYNYRDVFERK
-293 KELDSI
+293 NLGSI
-299 FVENGQYE
+299 PVENGQYE

-312 EPAFTPVDFGENLSE
+312 ETAMTPVDFGTDQSE
-327 ISLNLL
+327 ISLSLL
-333 LKQDEKV
+333 LRQDENV
-340 RVNYLI
+340 RVNYQI
-346 PSKLEAPVKKGQ
+346 PSKLKAPVKEGQ
-358 QVGKVQYFLGE
+358 QVGKVQYFLGN

-376 VYAQRQVNEI
+376 IYAQRQVDEI
-386 DYGWCLRQVE
+386 DYSWCLKQVE
-396 RHFSCVFTGF
+396 EQ
-406 GIY
+406 YLQK

>member
-1 MRKIW
+1 MRKVWMSLLAMIW
-6 LSLLVIFFGMA
+6 LLAGC
-17 RGPWFC
+17 PWLC
-23 KAAELED
+23 HAAEMED

-61 STTKIMTCILALE
+61 STTKVMTCILALE
-74 LGHPDELVTASANAA
+74 LGHPDELVTASAYAA
-89 SQPKVHL
+89 SQPKVHM
-96 GVEEGE
+96 GVKEGE
-102 HFWLN
+102 QFWLN

-134 AFAEKMNLKAREI
+134 TFAEKMNLKAREI

-163 DEHGIHSTTA
+163 DEHGVHSTTA
-173 EDLARILRYC
+173 VDLARILRYC
-183 IKESPQKDMFLE
+183 IMESPQKDMFLE
-195 ITRMPSYTVWN
+195 ITRMPSYTFWN

-219 ACLNMMDGALTG
+219 SFLNMMDGALTG

-281 LRNYTYRDVFEK
+281 LRNYNYRDVFERK
-293 KELDSI
+293 NLGSI
-299 FVENGQYE
+299 PVENGQYE

-312 EPAFTPVDFGENLSE
+312 ETAMTPVDFGTDQSE
-327 ISLNLL
+327 ISLSLL
-333 LKQDEKV
+333 LRQDENV
-340 RVNYLI
+340 RVNYQI
-346 PSKLEAPVKKGQ
+346 PSKLKAPVKEGQ
-358 QVGKVQYFLGE
+358 QVGKVQYFLGN

-376 VYAQRQVNEI
+376 IYAQRQVDEI
-386 DYGWCLRQVE
+386 DYGWCLKQVE
-396 RHFSCVFTGF
+396 EQ
-406 GIY
+406 YLQK

>member
-1 MRKIW
+1 MRKVWMSLLAMIW
-6 LSLLVIFFGMA
+6 LLAGC
-17 RGPWFC
+17 PWLC
-23 KAAELED
+23 HAAEMED

-61 STTKIMTCILALE
+61 STTKVMTCILALE
-74 LGHPDELVTASANAA
+74 LGHPDELVTASAYAA
-89 SQPKVHL
+89 SQPKVHM
-96 GVEEGE
+96 GVKEGE
-102 HFWLN
+102 QFWLN

-134 AFAEKMNLKAREI
+134 TFAEKMNLKAREI

-163 DEHGIHSTTA
+163 DEHGVHSTTA
-173 EDLARILRYC
+173 VDLARILRYC
-183 IKESPQKDMFLE
+183 IMESPQKDMFLE
-195 ITRMPSYTVWN
+195 ITRMSSYTFWN

-219 ACLNMMDGALTG
+219 SFLNMMDGALTG

-281 LRNYTYRDVFEK
+281 LRNYNYRDVFEPK
-293 KELDSI
+293 NLGSI
-299 FVENGQYE
+299 PVENGQYE

-312 EPAFTPVDFGENLSE
+312 ETAMTPVDFGTDQSE
-327 ISLNLL
+327 ISLSLL
-333 LKQDEKV
+333 LRQDENV
-340 RVNYLI
+340 RVNYQI
-346 PSKLEAPVKKGQ
+346 PSKLKAPVKEGQ
-358 QVGKVQYFLGE
+358 QVGKVQYFLGN

-376 VYAQRQVNEI
+376 IYAQRQVDEI
-386 DYGWCLRQVE
+386 DYGWCLKQVE
-396 RHFSCVFTGF
+396 EQ
-406 GIY
+406 YLQK

>member
-1 MRKIW
+1 MRKVWMSLLAMIW
-6 LSLLVIFFGMA
+6 LLAGC
-17 RGPWFC
+17 PWLC
-23 KAAELED
+23 HAAEMED

-61 STTKIMTCILALE
+61 STTKVMTCILALE
-74 LGHPDELVTASANAA
+74 LGHPDELVTASAYAA
-89 SQPKVHL
+89 SQPKVHM
-96 GVEEGE
+96 GVKEGE
-102 HFWLN
+102 QFWLN

-163 DEHGIHSTTA
+163 DEHGVHSTTA
-173 EDLARILRYC
+173 VDLARILRYC
-183 IKESPQKDMFLE
+183 IMESPQKDMFLE
-195 ITRMPSYTVWN
+195 ITRMPSYTFWN

-219 ACLNMMDGALTG
+219 SFLNMMDGALTG

-281 LRNYTYRDVFEK
+281 LRNYNYRDVFERK
-293 KELDSI
+293 NLGSI
-299 FVENGQYE
+299 PVENGQYE

-312 EPAFTPVDFGENLSE
+312 ETAMTPVDFGTDQSE
-327 ISLNLL
+327 ISLSLL
-333 LKQDEKV
+333 LRQDENV
-340 RVNYLI
+340 RVNYQI
-346 PSKLEAPVKKGQ
+346 PSKLKAPVKEGQ
-358 QVGKVQYFLGE
+358 QVGKVQYFLE
-369 ELLKEYP
+369 NELLKEYP
-376 VYAQRQVNEI
+376 IYAQRQVDEI
-386 DYGWCLRQVE
+386 DYSWCLKQVE
-396 RHFSCVFTGF
+396 EQ
-406 GIY
+406 YLQK